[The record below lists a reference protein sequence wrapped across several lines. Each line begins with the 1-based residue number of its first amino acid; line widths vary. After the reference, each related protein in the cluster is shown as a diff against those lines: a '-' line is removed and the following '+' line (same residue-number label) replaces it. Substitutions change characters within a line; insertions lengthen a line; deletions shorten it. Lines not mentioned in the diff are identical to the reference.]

1 MTKVYLK
8 AVFFVAVTI
17 ATFALVLPFL
27 FSARDTMLVLA
38 GIVVLAAYPVFAWH
52 YGINVLNQIKQ
63 KVSK

>member
-27 FSARDTMLVLA
+27 FSARDTMLVFT
-38 GIVVLAAYPVFAWH
+38 GMVVLAAYPVFAWH
-52 YGINVLNQIKQ
+52 FGINVLNQIKQ

>member
-8 AVFFVAVTI
+8 AVFFVAVTL
-17 ATFALVLPFL
+17 ATFGLILPFL
-27 FSARDTMLVLA
+27 FSARDDSLVLA
-38 GIVVLAAYPVFAWH
+38 GIVVLAAYPIFAWN

>member
-8 AVFFVAVTI
+8 AVFFVAVTV

-52 YGINVLNQIKQ
+52 YGLSVLNQIKQ

>member
-1 MTKVYLK
+1 MTKIYLK
-8 AVFFVAVTI
+8 AVFFVAVTL
-17 ATFALVLPFL
+17 ATFCLILPFL
-27 FSARDTMLVLA
+27 FSARDDSLVLA